1 VNSPTKGIKG
11 KSLFWPFFF
20 LLSVHISGQ
29 FLAAQAGKSSR
40 QYALTPARQYEL
52 FQKILAFDRSWK
64 KRNLA
69 ELHLAILYEINYELS
84 RSIKEEF
91 SAAIKDRAQIES
103 LPVRL
108 TEMAVEEANLWAQ
121 LFSQEKIFFLYIA
134 PLRPAAQKNQL
145 KKILALCNEF
155 KVATFTGETEYV
167 DLGVAIGLGVAEKKP
182 QVTINLQAARKQGLE
197 LSSQLLR
204 MSSIK

>member
-1 VNSPTKGIKG
+1 VIFALKRIKA
-11 KSLFWPFFF
+11 KAFFWLFFF
-20 LLSVHISGQ
+20 LLSLHLTGPISG
-29 FLAAQAGKSSR
+29 AQPAKSSP

-52 FQKILAFDRSWK
+52 FQKILTFDRSWK

-69 ELHLAILYEINYELS
+69 ELNLAILYEKDY
-84 RSIKEEF
+84 EF
-91 SAAIKDRAQIES
+91 SCLIKDEFVAAVKDRAQIEG

-108 TEMAVEEANLWAQ
+108 TEMAVEEVSLWTQ
-121 LFSQEKIFFLYIA
+121 LLSQEKIFFLYIA
-134 PLRPAAQKNQL
+134 PLKPASQKNQL

-155 KVATFTGETEYV
+155 KVATFTGETQYV
-167 DLGVAIGLGVAEKKP
+167 DLGVAIGLGVAEQKP
-182 QVTINLQAARKQGLE
+182 QVIINLQAARKQGLE